1 MGDRRM
7 SETVSSKGIICIEG
21 VESVFKS
28 GGVGRQGKRVMRE
41 KSQSS
46 AIVSADKNR
55 PVIVSD
61 ECRYEQKGTVQG
73 GACRVRE
80 MSVEQ
85 IGIAGECIAKAL
97 CKGRREV
104 VACGAVWRQAVHSF
118 ECKREEILAEV
129 V

>member
-61 ECRYEQKGTVQG
+61 ECRYQQKGTVQG
-73 GACRVRE
+73 WACGLCE
-80 MSVEQ
+80 MSVEH
-85 IGIAGECIAKAL
+85 IGIAG
-97 CKGRREV
+97 
-104 VACGAVWRQAVHSF
+104 
-118 ECKREEILAEV
+118 
-129 V
+129 